1 MSSSETLA
9 VARAHAGEVALP
21 TLEEVKSW
29 PASVDIPR
37 ACLPYGISRSQGY
50 RLAAEGTF
58 PAKVLKVGGRY
69 RVITASIVRALSE
82 TE

>member
-1 MSSSETLA
+1 MAAPTP
-9 VARAHAGEVALP
+9 VATTATPSLDEIRA
-21 TLEEVKSW
+21 W
-29 PASVDIPR
+29 PASVDIAQ
-37 ACLPYGISRSQGY
+37 ACLPFGISRSQGY
-50 RLAAEGTF
+50 RLAAEGAF